1 MKEGKKSFT
10 HEGNSFDY
18 LEKEN
23 NSEPRLRLL
32 EGKTVF
38 DRSQGYETLYLFLR
52 LQTVKH

>member
-38 DRSQGYETLYLFLR
+38 DRL
-52 LQTVKH
+52 

>member
-18 LEKEN
+18 LE

-38 DRSQGYETLYLFLR
+38 DRS
-52 LQTVKH
+52 

>member
-1 MKEGKKSFT
+1 MKEAKKSFT

-23 NSEPRLRLL
+23 NSKPRLRSL

-38 DRSQGYETLYLFLR
+38 DRS
-52 LQTVKH
+52 